1 LMDPSAGGA
10 ADLSIGD
17 RAVKV
22 MTLNIWGYS
31 HSWERRRQ
39 LIIDVIDAESP
50 DIIGLQEVYSDPRFD
65 EDGRNQA
72 QQIVRSLP
80 KYNLVCSLHRHP
92 PPKDVNPEE
101 YPFIQTGL
109 AIMSRHPI
117 IESGHISLPYSVH
130 INPHPRMVLASR
142 IRSPLGE
149 ICFFVTHLS
158 TYEADRP
165 SEALMLE
172 DFIRGFSR
180 SSPAVVVGDFNE
192 TPDEPVVLFMKG
204 KGEIHGRRMGF
215 RDAWEEVNP
224 GEEGYTHRGRRID
237 YIFVGPSIKVLDCRL
252 VADKPDSE
260 GYYPSDH
267 YGVLASIIF

>member
-1 LMDPSAGGA
+1 M
-10 ADLSIGD
+10 ADRKIT
-17 RAVKV
+17 V
-22 MTLNIWGYS
+22 MTLNIWGYG
-31 HSWERRRQ
+31 HSWERRRR
-39 LIIDVIDAESP
+39 LIIDAVRMESP
-50 DIIGLQEVYSDPRFD
+50 DIVGLQEVYSDQRFD

-92 PPKDVNPEE
+92 PPRGVKPEE
-101 YPFIQTGL
+101 FPFMQTGL
-109 AIMSRHPI
+109 AIMSRYPI

-158 TYEADRP
+158 THEPDRP
-165 SEALMLE
+165 LEALMLA
-172 DFIRGFSR
+172 DFVRGFSR

-192 TPDEPVVLFMKG
+192 TPDEPVVSFMKG
-204 KGEIHGRRMGF
+204 KGEIHGRSLGF
-215 RDAWEEVNP
+215 RDAWEEANP
-224 GEEGYTHRGRRID
+224 DEEGYTHRDRRID
-237 YIFVGPSIKVLDCRL
+237 YIFVDPSIKVLDCRL
-252 VADKPDSE
+252 VADKPDSQ

-267 YGVLASIIF
+267 YGVLASITF